1 MHLGINLGS
10 NSQNSDGGGNLDEFA
25 EEEARYAGTT
35 RAPRCYCQAQGE
47 QGVGEQ
53 ASATT
58 HRRRDRT
65 VPSDEHAKQASR
77 DYYRPDLENDCPE
90 HD

>member
-10 NSQNSDGGGNLDEFA
+10 DSQNSDGGGNLDEFA
-25 EEEARYAGTT
+25 EEEACHAGTT
-35 RAPRCYCQAQGE
+35 RTSRRYCQAQGE

-53 ASATT
+53 TGAAT
-58 HRRRDRT
+58 HRRRGRT
-65 VPSDEHAKQASR
+65 VPSDEYAKQASR